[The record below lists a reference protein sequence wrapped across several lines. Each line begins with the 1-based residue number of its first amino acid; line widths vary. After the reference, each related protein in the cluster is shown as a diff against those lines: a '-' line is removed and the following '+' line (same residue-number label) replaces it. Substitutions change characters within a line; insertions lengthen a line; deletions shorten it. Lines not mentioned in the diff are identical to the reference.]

1 LLEEEE
7 KGAGRMVLQQ
17 SVTISM
23 TILIGRLR
31 KIEDEKEREREREA
45 VAYKVSIFEAKKFC
59 FPFLFEPYL
68 TLNFE
73 TNSNVILFI

>member
-31 KIEDEKEREREREA
+31 KIEDEKESDRGGSLQSFNFR
-45 VAYKVSIFEAKKFC
+45 SKKM
-59 FPFLFEPYL
+59 LFS
-68 TLNFE
+68 F
-73 TNSNVILFI
+73 FI

>member
-7 KGAGRMVLQQ
+7 KGAGRKVLQQ

-31 KIEDEKEREREREA
+31 KIEDEKERERERR
-45 VAYKVSIFEAKKFC
+45 
-59 FPFLFEPYL
+59 
-68 TLNFE
+68 
-73 TNSNVILFI
+73 

>member
-1 LLEEEE
+1 
-7 KGAGRMVLQQ
+7 MLQQ

-31 KIEDEKEREREREA
+31 KIEDEKEREREA
-45 VAYKVSIFEAKKFC
+45 VAYKVSIFEAKKCC